1 MSSFEHEIYE
11 EALIPGTGH
20 RIDFN
25 LTDEDAVESVVVEIQ
40 AAELLAATAGSTA
53 LGGVVQ
59 VDNVVCPA
67 FAALDDMD
75 YFVLTDVA
83 GLEWAAAAQ
92 KVPVA
97 IAQDDDLQFAAVA
110 GMTDGEYVIITDQSG
125 TEWAIAADLT
135 GASAAPTG
143 ARWGAVAPANKA
155 QVDLSAAVTDE
166 DVGDAFLAAFNLLVG
181 FNAAVTLADELVDGL
196 VSALQIVAGACALP
210 ETLLPDDS
218 GVGSVVIT
226 QIVAGADA
234 SVEPTGAA
242 WLAVPVAQRTFVD
255 VSAAVT
261 DEDVATAI
269 DTALNLLAGFAAA
282 LTTDAVTTPGT
293 IIVTQVA
300 RASVAVPVTYNFDD
314 SAAGTFTTAVVAV
327 GVDSNVD
334 PIADT
339 ITVTPDPG
347 WLTGRAV
354 GYAATGALPDGLL
367 GTTNGFVIRIAAGVY
382 QIAATLADALA
393 GTEVPLI
400 SQGAEGSTITITATA
415 GINAYIFNSM
425 KKLTDAELATAIT
438 TAQIFNVNNLQTI
451 SYSLGQ
457 VGLNFAVNFINQI
470 TLAPSLAV
478 GPITLPAVLLPHFT
492 IRVDAPTLRYS
503 EIRITRRGIV

>member
-1 MSSFEHEIYE
+1 VSSFEHEIYE

-75 YFVLTDVA
+75 YFVLTDIN
-83 GLEWAAAAQ
+83 GDEWAAAVD
-92 KVPVA
+92 K
-97 IAQDDDLQFAAVA
+97 
-110 GMTDGEYVIITDQSG
+110 
-125 TEWAIAADLT
+125 T
-135 GASAAPTG
+135 GASAEP
-143 ARWGAVAPANKA
+143 
-155 QVDLSAAVTDE
+155 
-166 DVGDAFLAAFNLLVG
+166 
-181 FNAAVTLADELVDGL
+181 
-196 VSALQIVAGACALP
+196 I
-210 ETLLPDDS
+210 
-218 GVGSVVIT
+218 GV
-226 QIVAGADA
+226 
-234 SVEPTGAA
+234 A
-242 WLAVPVAQRTFVD
+242 WLAVPVARRTFVD
-255 VSAAVT
+255 VSTAVT
-261 DEDVATAI
+261 DADVATAI

-300 RASVAVPVTYNFDD
+300 RASVAVPVTYNLDD
-314 SAAGTFTTAVVAV
+314 STAGTLTTAVVVV

-334 PIADT
+334 DVANTIA
-339 ITVTPDPG
+339 VTPDPG

-354 GYAATGALPDGLL
+354 SYASTGVLPNGLV
-367 GTTNGFVIRIAAGVY
+367 GTTSGFVIRIAAGVY

-393 GTEVPLI
+393 GTEIALVD
-400 SQGAEGSTITITATA
+400 QGAAGSTITITATA

-425 KKLTDAELATAIT
+425 KKLTDAELTTAIT
-438 TAQIFNVNNLQTI
+438 TVQIFNVNNLQTI

-457 VGLNFAVNFINQI
+457 VGLNFAVNLINQI

-503 EIRITRRGIV
+503 EIRITRRGTV